1 VEALGSLGLA
11 FAAGVVT
18 VTSPCVLP
26 ILPAILGMTATQSR
40 GRGLLIALGLA
51 TGFTVLGASIS
62 LFGSLLGLDSGTVRI
77 AAGIMLIV
85 FGVLMLAPTLQYR
98 LLGRA
103 QFSLPSRL
111 GTSGWSA
118 FATGL
123 LLGVT
128 WIPCAGPVLGTV
140 SALVF
145 SRADVAM
152 GTAMFFLYGLGV
164 AIPVL
169 GIAYAGKELLL
180 RQWMKHQQ
188 VALRLG
194 GVLVALAGVL
204 VLTGLDHET
213 MILIQRFYT
222 GWVL

>member
-40 GRGLLIALGLA
+40 GRGFLIALGLA

-62 LFGSLLGLDSGTVRI
+62 LFGSLLGVDGGTARI
-77 AAGIMLIV
+77 AAGVMLIL
-85 FGVLMLAPTLQYR
+85 FGILMLVPTWQYR

-103 QFSLPSRL
+103 QLSLPSRL

-180 RQWMKHQQ
+180 RQIMKHQQ
-188 VALRLG
+188 TALRLG
-194 GVLVALAGVL
+194 GALVALAGVL
-204 VLTGLDHET
+204 VLTGLDRET
-213 MILIQRFYT
+213 MNLIQRFYT